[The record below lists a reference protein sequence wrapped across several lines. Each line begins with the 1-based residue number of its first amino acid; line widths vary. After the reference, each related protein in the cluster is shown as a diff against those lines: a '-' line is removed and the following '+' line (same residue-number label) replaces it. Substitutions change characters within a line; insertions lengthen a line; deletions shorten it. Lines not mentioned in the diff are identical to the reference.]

1 MERKTIGCPDWAI
14 EQALILAAMLS
25 KRDGVLLTNW
35 HIDTLAVKLA
45 SGEIKFED
53 YTKGD

>member
-1 MERKTIGCPDWAI
+1 MEQNGYIAPNWAI

-25 KRDGVLLTNW
+25 KRDGALLNNW

-53 YTKGD
+53 YTNHE